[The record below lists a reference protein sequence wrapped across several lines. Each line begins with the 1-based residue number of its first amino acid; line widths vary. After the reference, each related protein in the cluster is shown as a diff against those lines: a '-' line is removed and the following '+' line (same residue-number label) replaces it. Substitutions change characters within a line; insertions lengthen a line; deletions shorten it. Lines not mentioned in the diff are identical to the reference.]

1 MKIYKVL
8 LLAILASTALDIN
21 AQRLRYKDVVPALD
35 TISPSEQML
44 MLRAFLI
51 EEPDQPNAN
60 FRLAL
65 LHYNIF
71 QKSDPLLEHKKALA
85 HAKETILR
93 LTKAKA
99 LVTTGDVKSDNE
111 YYAPIF
117 KTVDSKGKP
126 FVEYTL
132 VQQKMTNAM
141 DSAQKFVDKIPAIY
155 STFTKSVKHYDQAV
169 KIYASINTDY
179 KTLEDIYMLFDQ
191 TLDQRLES
199 LKTAYDSSI
208 WYFKNYQSL
217 IAEYPLK
224 KYNQKSH
231 VKDINVYRMG
241 GLITALSFLTPDV
254 EFWNYTDWVHAV
266 RKAHADEIVGVR
278 QKIVSTET
286 KLNETLTKIPAQNIT
301 SEELTKV
308 SKDLIFQLNNYDKHS
323 LALALLEYKAFRQ
336 HWLVRQKSIARDSA
350 IDAKLQLYSNLIQIN
365 RGADTLLAHVRTAM
379 NPISV
384 KKHEEYLDKFY
395 GGEKGLL
402 NYLESEK
409 SAISSSFAEYRQV
422 LQASLQ
428 KYNPNQEGVNKYIK
442 IGAFNVP
449 LFTDKRSVRDMD
461 NTSVLTQRISRLPD
475 GSTYLAGV
483 HKMNKK
489 AGNNVIGF
497 VARLNPDGKAAWL
510 KELNFT
516 PDSLPQLDANNYVG
530 DLVTT
535 QEGCAVVVSSVRRS
549 NGVMGNTFVF
559 INEKGEVKPLR
570 LKETPMARK
579 LVYQEMSNSFIMVF
593 KGDSL
598 KQQYQKDELLSLT
611 SINILGDL
619 LWRQEINLT
628 GTFLD
633 LIPVRDGYVLTGN
646 YGVLKDKSG
655 REFRTKLAQGQ
666 SNPFLAKLSLK
677 GDKSMIL
684 PLVSEKS
691 IYIDKVVKV
700 NDGSIN
706 LLGYEHVFSDD
717 PNAIKG
723 TPMHMMTSY
732 DLKTICST
740 F

>member
-1 MKIYKVL
+1 MKIFKIL
-8 LLAILASTALDIN
+8 LLVTFAFTAVDIS
-21 AQRLRYKDVVPALD
+21 AQRLRYREVVPALD
-35 TISPSEQML
+35 TITPSEQML
-44 MLRAFLI
+44 MLRAFLTD
-51 EEPDQPNAN
+51 EPDQPNAN

-71 QKSDPLLEHKKALA
+71 RKSDPLLEYTKALA

-93 LTKAKA
+93 LTKAKV
-99 LVTTGDVKSDNE
+99 LVTASDVKSDNE

-117 KTVDSKGKP
+117 KTVDARGKP
-126 FVEYTL
+126 FVDYAV

-155 STFTKSVKHYDQAV
+155 RSFTRSVKHYDNAV
-169 KIYASINTDY
+169 KLYASINNDY
-179 KTLEDIYMLFDQ
+179 KTLEDIYMLFDEKFN
-191 TLDQRLES
+191 QRLES

-208 WYFKNYQSL
+208 WYFKSYQGL

-231 VKDINVYRMG
+231 IRDIDVYRMD
-241 GLITALSFLTPDV
+241 GLTTTLSFLTQDV
-254 EFWNYTDWVHAV
+254 EFWNYGDWVQVV

-278 QKIVSTET
+278 QKVAATET
-286 KLNETLTKIPAQNIT
+286 KLNEMLAKIPTENIT
-301 SEELTKV
+301 NEELAKV
-308 SKDLIFQLNNYDKHS
+308 PKDLIFQLNNYDKNS
-323 LALALLEYKAFRQ
+323 LALALLEYKSFRQ
-336 HWLVRQKSIARDSA
+336 HWLVRQKNVARDSA
-350 IDAKLQLYSNLIQIN
+350 IDAKLQLYSSLIQIN
-365 RGADTLLAHVRTAM
+365 RGADTLLAHVRNAM
-379 NPISV
+379 NPVSM
-384 KKHEEYLDKFY
+384 KKHQAYLDKFY
-395 GGEKGLL
+395 GGEKGLM
-402 NYLESEK
+402 NFVESEK
-409 SAISSSFAEYRQV
+409 SSISSSFNDYRQI

-428 KYNPNQEGVNKYIK
+428 KYNPNQEGVNKYVK
-442 IGAFNVP
+442 IGTFNVP
-449 LFTDKRSVRDMD
+449 LFTDRKSVRQLD
-461 NTSVLTQRISRLPD
+461 NASVLTQRISRLPD

-489 AGNNVIGF
+489 TGNNAIGF

-510 KELNFT
+510 KELNFA
-516 PDSLPQLDANNYVG
+516 PDSLAQLDADNYLG

-549 NGVMGNTFVF
+549 NGLMGNTFVF
-559 INEKGEVKPLR
+559 INEKGELKPLK
-570 LKETPMARK
+570 LKEKSMSRK
-579 LVYQEMSNSFIMVF
+579 LVYQEASNSFIMVF

-598 KQQYQKDELLSLT
+598 RQQYQKDEVVSLT

-619 LWRQEINLT
+619 LWHQELNLT
-628 GTFLD
+628 GTFQD
-633 LIPVRDGYVLTGN
+633 LIPVRDGYVITGN

-655 REFRTKLAQGQ
+655 KEFRTKLAQGQ

-706 LLGYEHVFSDD
+706 LLGYENVFNDD
-717 PNAIKG
+717 PGTAKG
-723 TPMHMMTSY
+723 SPMHMMTSY